1 MCGIRTSARGS
12 VARHPCLYLHNRQS
26 SRRPARAGHLGKKP
40 RRHVITAS
48 QFYDARVFSGL
59 DREQAAEFL
68 NVSVRTIGHWETGRA
83 RVSYTAFKL
92 LRVYRHGDLI
102 HPAWSA
108 CKINRRGALVT
119 PEGHEIHAHDLTWLS
134 LLCRRAAGFTDLLRQ
149 REAGRFPVAE
159 EGRPAA
165 APPAGALGLVSSTTS
180 DTDSVET
187 LLLSTFRVVPSGALH
202 GALVV
207 PKWHH
212 DNLKITARTACSES
226 ASRSQSA
233 VGSACGGGGDIDQCG
248 RSAGPPG
255 IPPATGAEASQ
266 RLACGEA
273 PFFNNAPAP
282 TAQAGESVDAE
293 GRPQRVVPVLQREKG
308 QGLSPGLDQIGGAR

>member
-180 DTDSVET
+180 DTGSLET
-187 LLLSTFRVVPSGALH
+187 LVLSTFRVVPPGALL

-255 IPPATGAEASQ
+255 IPPAGPEASQ

-273 PFFNNAPAP
+273 TFFNNAPDDASK
-282 TAQAGESVDAE
+282 AGESADAE
-293 GRPQRVVPVLQREKG
+293 GGTQRAVSVLQREKG

>member
-1 MCGIRTSARGS
+1 MKAHSASG
-12 VARHPCLYLHNRQS
+12 HNRQS

-83 RVSYTAFKL
+83 RVSYAAFKL

-119 PEGHEIHAHDLTWLS
+119 PEGHQIHAHDLTWLS

-149 REAGRFPVAE
+149 RDAGKFPRPSAGQAVAE
-159 EGRPAA
+159 GAQRPAA
-165 APPAGALGLVSSTTS
+165 ALGLVSSTTS
-180 DTDSVET
+180 DTGSLET
-187 LLLSTFRVVPSGALH
+187 LVLSTFRVVPPGALL

-212 DNLKITARTACSES
+212 DNLKITARAACSES
-226 ASRSQSA
+226 AS
-233 VGSACGGGGDIDQCG
+233 GSESGSGSVCIGGRDIDQCG

-255 IPPATGAEASQ
+255 IPPAGPEASQ

-273 PFFNNAPAP
+273 TFFNNAPDDASK
-282 TAQAGESVDAE
+282 AGESADAE
-293 GRPQRVVPVLQREKG
+293 GGTQRAVSVLQREKG